1 MSVKSMFKSL
11 PIIGACLLCTPV
23 TFAADYDLVIQ
34 GGRVMDPE
42 TMYDGIA
49 NVGIKDGKIAAITQD
64 KISGKDTINAKGL
77 VVAPGFIDTQ
87 FHSQTPFGIKM
98 ALRDGVT
105 TALDCENGILNS
117 AEWYDSKANHWQ
129 VNYGA
134 TVGLGYVRMA
144 VLDGLDIKGPLDT
157 TNATP
162 LLAKAVADGVP
173 GWSIT
178 RSSIEQMNQIT
189 KRIDEELR
197 QGALGVGALLAYMA
211 NGVTTYEMYAVQRTA
226 ARYGRLSDFHQRFH
240 LSAQTPTEAPVGFD
254 EVFTNAFLTD
264 APLLMAH
271 DNDYGWWE
279 IEEKLQLAR
288 KKGLNMWSEHY
299 PYSSGSTIISADFLA
314 PDNWEKKQGYVYEK
328 TIYDPQQDKW
338 LNKAEFLDLA
348 KREPGRTII
357 VDFPARK
364 KWIEYWLRMP
374 HMTVAADA
382 MVGIDKD
389 GKLLPWDAPYEA
401 FAGHPRTAGAHAA
414 TLRLAREHSVPLMQ
428 TLSQLSYW
436 SALHLGDAGL
446 ESMKQ
451 RGRLQKG
458 KVADITIFDAKSVK
472 DNSGNKVGTNGL
484 PSTGIPYV
492 IVNGTIVVKDSK
504 VLKDVNP
511 GQPIRYP
518 VEKQG
523 RFEPVEVKGWIET
536 HAVPLV
542 EHDEGAVADWPQGKQ

>member
-1 MSVKSMFKSL
+1 MSSTAKALLVA
-11 PIIGACLLCTPV
+11 IICVGMTSVAGAQ
-23 TFAADYDLVIQ
+23 DYDLVIN

-42 TMYDGIA
+42 TSFDDVA
-49 NVGIKDGKIAAITQD
+49 NVGIKDGRIATITKNKIA
-64 KISGKDTINAKGL
+64 GKDTIDARGL

-87 FHSQTPFGIKM
+87 FHSLTPFGIKM
-98 ALRDGVT
+98 GLRDGVT
-105 TALDCENGILNS
+105 TALDLENGILNT
-117 AEWYDSKANHWQ
+117 AEWYDAKANRWQ
-129 VNYGA
+129 VNYGG

-144 VLDGLDIKGPLDT
+144 VLDGLDIKGGLDT
-157 TNATP
+157 PIATP
-162 LLAKAVADGVP
+162 LLAKAAADGVP

-178 RSSIEQMNQIT
+178 RSTLEQMNEIT
-189 KRIDEELR
+189 ARIDEELR
-197 QGALGVGALLAYMA
+197 QGALGVSSLLAYMA
-211 NGVTTYEMYAVQRTA
+211 KGVTTYEMYAVQRTA

-240 LSAQTPTEAPVGFD
+240 LSSQTPTEAPLGFD

-288 KKGLNMWSEHY
+288 AKGLNMWSEHY
-299 PYSSGSTIISADFLA
+299 PYTTGSTIISADFLA
-314 PDNWEKKQGYVYEK
+314 PAEWEAKQGYVYEK

-338 LNKAEFLDLA
+338 LNKEEFLALVKSD
-348 KREPGRTII
+348 PGRIVI

-364 KWIEYWLRMP
+364 KWLPYWLRMP

-382 MVGIDKD
+382 IPATDSS

-414 TLRLAREHSVPLMQ
+414 TLRLAREGGVPLMQ

-436 SALHLGDAGL
+436 SALHLGEAGL
-446 ESMKQ
+446 ESMKV
-451 RGRLQKG
+451 RGRLREG
-458 KVADITIFDAKSVK
+458 MVADITIFDAANVK
-472 DNSGNKVGTNGL
+472 DNAGYKVGTNGL

-492 IVNGTIVVKDSK
+492 IVNGTIVVKDSE
-504 VLKDVNP
+504 VLKDVFP

-518 VEKQG
+518 VESKG
-523 RFEPVEVKGWIET
+523 RFQPLVVEGWIET
-536 HAVPLV
+536 HAVPLI
-542 EHDEGAVADWPQGKQ
+542 EHDEGAVADWAREQP